1 MTIDFEVKATGI
13 DVSTSGY
20 RDHVILEVRGV
31 ELSDLVSEI
40 EEKRSFRK
48 LILMTISAGLRL
60 LVTLKTFLIG
70 LMWMKLSHG
79 CAATDTWRLNHDSHP
94 QRQAVRRIEVKR

>member
-40 EEKRSFRK
+40 EEKALFQGIDLDDYIGWAEAAGHIEDILDRLDVDEVIAWLRSNGH
-48 LILMTISAGLRL
+48 LETES
-60 LVTLKTFLIG
+60 
-70 LMWMKLSHG
+70 
-79 CAATDTWRLNHDSHP
+79 
-94 QRQAVRRIEVKR
+94 

>member
-20 RDHVILEVRGV
+20 RDHVNIEVRGV

-40 EEKRSFRK
+40 EVYALFQEIDLDDYIDWAEATGHIEDILERLDADEVIAWLRSNGH
-48 LILMTISAGLRL
+48 LETES
-60 LVTLKTFLIG
+60 
-70 LMWMKLSHG
+70 
-79 CAATDTWRLNHDSHP
+79 
-94 QRQAVRRIEVKR
+94 

>member
-20 RDHVILEVRGV
+20 RDHVNLEVRGV

-40 EEKRSFRK
+40 EGKALFQESDLDDYIDWAEAAGHIEDILERLDVDEVIAWLRSNGH
-48 LILMTISAGLRL
+48 LETES
-60 LVTLKTFLIG
+60 
-70 LMWMKLSHG
+70 
-79 CAATDTWRLNHDSHP
+79 
-94 QRQAVRRIEVKR
+94 

>member
-40 EEKRSFRK
+40 EEKALFQEIDLDDYIDWVEAAGHIEDILDRLDVDEVIAWLRSNGH
-48 LILMTISAGLRL
+48 LETES
-60 LVTLKTFLIG
+60 
-70 LMWMKLSHG
+70 
-79 CAATDTWRLNHDSHP
+79 
-94 QRQAVRRIEVKR
+94 